1 MKHAAFL
8 AVLALTLLPGLA
20 AAGPGC
26 QGDKLEETA
35 ASCAPGTTWDSA
47 TSACVEN
54 PTS

>member
-1 MKHAAFL
+1 MKRAAFL
-8 AVLALTLLPGLA
+8 AVLTVTLLPSLA

-26 QGDKLEETA
+26 KGEKMEETA

-47 TSACVEN
+47 TSACVAN